1 MGTRYNL
8 GDYIKEPEVFFAKDN
23 VELATILDELTS
35 LRFLKSPVQFFDGST
50 INVGIFSITTQGF
63 ARAQNLMTTNQES
76 KKVFVAMGF
85 KDDLLEVHN
94 KAIKPAYKE
103 CGFDAFL
110 VSEKN
115 IMMVLRIVS

>member
-1 MGTRYNL
+1 
-8 GDYIKEPEVFFAKDN
+8 VFFAKDN